1 MYLLRR
7 TWTAIL
13 GPSGWR
19 SMVGPV
25 TFAVMGVALLV
36 YDHLN
41 RRVPA
46 LVFWLTLG
54 LIVTVFVRMVETNR
68 RQSKVLAKQRRDAL
82 NDPVTGLRNRTSLE
96 ADIAAAAT
104 APGAGWVLVLIEL
117 EGFEAHNDRAGYAA
131 GDEVVR
137 SFARQLV
144 DAVIPLGGIAYRI
157 AGSRLAVLVPAGDRP
172 LGEIVLAT
180 TGSLQ
185 GDHDASVA
193 RSYGEVTIPEEA
205 SDSEAAFQIAG
216 RRLSAHRQRQNR
228 SARRQAHAVLMAALT
243 ARQPERR
250 DDLRVVAYRSISLA
264 RRLGMSREE
273 IDDIALAAE
282 LQDVG
287 LLAVPEAVLEK
298 EVLDESE
305 RAMVRSHTAEGAK
318 IIAAAPGLTT
328 VARLVRSSAEHF
340 DGSGYPDGLVGE
352 AIPLGS
358 RVIAAAVAFT
368 AMTERRPY
376 RDPVGPNE
384 ALAELRR
391 NAGSQFDPRV
401 VEALAMDLAEE
412 AVPVAT
418 SA

>member
-1 MYLLRR
+1 MYVLRR
-7 TWTAIL
+7 AWTAIL

-19 SMVGPV
+19 SMVGPA
-25 TFAVMGVALLV
+25 TFAVVGVALLV

-41 RRVPA
+41 QRVPA

-82 NDPVTGLRNRTSLE
+82 NDPVTGLRNRHSLE

-117 EGFEAHNDRAGYAA
+117 EGFEAHTDRAGYAA

-144 DAVIPLGGIAYRI
+144 DAVIPLGGIAYRT

-180 TGSLQ
+180 MGALQ
-185 GDHDASVA
+185 GDHDSSVA

-205 SDSEAAFQIAG
+205 GDAETALQIAG
-216 RRLSAHRQRQNR
+216 GRLATHRQRQNR
-228 SARRQAHAVLMAALT
+228 SARRQAHAVLIAALT

-250 DDLRVVAYRSISLA
+250 DDLRVIAYRSISLA

-282 LQDVG
+282 LQHVG
-287 LLAVPEAVLEK
+287 LLAVPEKVLEK

-305 RAMVRSHTAEGAK
+305 RAMIRSHTAEGAK
-318 IIAAAPGLTT
+318 IVAAAPGLAG

-340 DGSGYPDGLVGE
+340 DGSGYPDGLIGE
-352 AIPLGS
+352 GIPLGS
-358 RVIAAAVAFT
+358 RVIAVAVAFT
-368 AMTERRPY
+368 AMTERRPH
-376 RDPVGPNE
+376 REPVGPGE

-391 NAGSQFDPRV
+391 NAGNQFDPRV
-401 VEALAMDLAEE
+401 VEALSQDLAEE
-412 AVPVAT
+412 AAPVAT
-418 SA
+418 PV